1 MATANPAPP
10 APALTP
16 GRVRAITITV
26 MLTTIMQA
34 LDMTIA
40 NVALPHMQGSMSATL
55 DQISWVLTSYVVAA
69 AICMPLTGILSA
81 KLGRR
86 RLFILSTVAFTV
98 TSMMCGFAQSLEQL
112 VLFRVLQG
120 AFGAFLVPLSQA
132 VLLDTYPTERHGW
145 AMAVW
150 GIGVMV
156 GPILGPSLGGY
167 LTEFYNWRWVFFVNL
182 PFGVLACIG
191 LVFVLQETPVDRS
204 RRFDL
209 LGFVLLTIAIG
220 SLQTMLDRGESLN
233 WFASHEI
240 IIFGIA
246 AAVAMYLF
254 IAHIFTHDHPFID
267 PLLFKDRNFSIGLLL
282 IFIVGMIL
290 LATLALLP
298 PFMQNLLGYPVLD
311 VGNLLVPRGIG
322 TMIAMMTVGRL
333 AGRIDLRYLVMLG
346 FILSAGAMWEMTGF
360 TTDTGSWAIIRT
372 GVFQGLG
379 LGFLFVPL
387 ATITFATL
395 PPRFRNDGTSIFS
408 LVRSIGS
415 SIGISI
421 VITYLSRQAQAN
433 HEVLARHINPFNPGL
448 QQAIE
453 SGAISVD
460 NVAGLTMLNNQ
471 VNEQALMLAY
481 LQDFSLL
488 MTISLCAIPL
498 VWLLRGNTRP
508 AR

>member
-167 LTEFYNWRWVFFVNL
+167 LTEFYNWRWVFFV
-182 PFGVLACIG
+182 PSACW
-191 LVFVLQETPVDRS
+191 PVSGWFLCCRK
-204 RRFDL
+204 RRL
-209 LGFVLLTIAIG
+209 
-220 SLQTMLDRGESLN
+220 
-233 WFASHEI
+233 
-240 IIFGIA
+240 IA
-246 AAVAMYLF
+246 AAA
-254 IAHIFTHDHPFID
+254 
-267 PLLFKDRNFSIGLLL
+267 L
-282 IFIVGMIL
+282 IC
-290 LATLALLP
+290 
-298 PFMQNLLGYPVLD
+298 
-311 VGNLLVPRGIG
+311 
-322 TMIAMMTVGRL
+322 
-333 AGRIDLRYLVMLG
+333 
-346 FILSAGAMWEMTGF
+346 SA
-360 TTDTGSWAIIRT
+360 S
-372 GVFQGLG
+372 
-379 LGFLFVPL
+379 
-387 ATITFATL
+387 
-395 PPRFRNDGTSIFS
+395 
-408 LVRSIGS
+408 
-415 SIGISI
+415 
-421 VITYLSRQAQAN
+421 Y
-433 HEVLARHINPFNPGL
+433 
-448 QQAIE
+448 
-453 SGAISVD
+453 
-460 NVAGLTMLNNQ
+460 
-471 VNEQALMLAY
+471 
-481 LQDFSLL
+481 
-488 MTISLCAIPL
+488 C
-498 VWLLRGNTRP
+498 
-508 AR
+508 